1 MTIKAQALAT
11 LVINADGYSPTVT
24 TGTSSD
30 GSTTVTVTNK
40 DGSSTTELVDGTA
53 RKDAADA
60 AKTATL
66 YITDINEN
74 NGIKVAAKDNTNNY
88 LQVNSSGMSVCQDI
102 NNSAIQVAS
111 LGANGIVLG
120 IDKNAQTIV
129 TADGIKIANA
139 DGIIGVSVDSSGT
152 SQVATKVVN
161 VYASIRNGSSYT
173 LTLDSSIA
181 SGTSL
186 EFRVELDG
194 YPEFGEWFTIAIGTN
209 KSGTFSDSNS
219 VRFTYTYN
227 ATNRQI
233 TITASGGDD
242 VVLCF
247 YRYDVV
253 SDLPLVQ
260 LNGVIEFNGE
270 QQKDMI
276 VEQGTS
282 GIWTYRKYSSGI
294 IECWTTKQWS
304 TPTLTMS
311 AISSSG
317 TYKSQTLSMP
327 FPTDLFT
334 DVENCFNVRFSFM
347 SSGTYLLSVMNSA
360 PSNSVLPVVIVKGGS
375 STAACSIYA
384 HAVGRWK

>member
-30 GSTTVTVTNK
+30 GSTTITVTNK
-40 DGSSTTELVDGTA
+40 DGSATTELVDGTA
-53 RKDAADA
+53 RENAANA
-60 AKTATL
+60 ATTATS

-74 NGIKVAAKDNTNNY
+74 SGIKVGAKNNVNNY
-88 LQVNSSGMSVCQDI
+88 VQVNSNGMSVYQDI
-102 NNSAIQVAS
+102 NNSAVRVAS
-111 LGANGIVLG
+111 LGANGVVLG

-139 DGIIGVSVDSSGT
+139 DGIVGVSVDSSGT

-161 VYASIRNGSSYT
+161 VYANIRQGSSYT

-181 SGTSL
+181 SGTSV
-186 EFRVELDG
+186 EFKVELDG
-194 YPEFGEWFTIAIGTN
+194 YPEFGEWCTITVGTN
-209 KSGTFSDSNS
+209 KSETFSGD
-219 VRFTYTYN
+219 VRFSYTYN
-227 ATNRQI
+227 ATNKQI
-233 TITASGGDD
+233 TITANSNDS

-270 QQKDMI
+270 QQRDMI

-282 GIWTYRKYSSGI
+282 GIWTYRKYSSGT
-294 IECWTTKQWS
+294 IECWTTTHWT

-317 TYKSQTLSMP
+317 TYKSNTVSMP

-334 DVENCFNVRFSFM
+334 DVENCFNVRFGFM

-375 STAACSIYA
+375 STSACSIYA
-384 HAVGRWK
+384 HAMGRWK